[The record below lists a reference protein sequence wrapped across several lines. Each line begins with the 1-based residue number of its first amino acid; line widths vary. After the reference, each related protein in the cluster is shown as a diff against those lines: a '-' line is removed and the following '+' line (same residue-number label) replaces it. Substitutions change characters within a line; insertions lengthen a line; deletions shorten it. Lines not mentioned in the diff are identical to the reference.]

1 MGIVASLDKV
11 LFCNTTTKYSVLR
24 MKTDD
29 TSIPEDARSPYR
41 YHDHLIRFTAVGYEI
56 PQTETVK
63 LELIGE
69 WKNGK
74 YGLGTQSVRNVV
86 SQYDGLVEFDQTDQS
101 FRVSVI
107 LPLPAGNAQST

>member
-29 TSIPEDARSPYR
+29 TSIPEAARSPYR
-41 YHDHLIRFTAVGYEI
+41 YPDPLIRFTAVGYEI

-69 WKNGK
+69 WKTENTVFSSKWSDGMRSFLPLLPG
-74 YGLGTQSVRNVV
+74 YGI
-86 SQYDGLVEFDQTDQS
+86 
-101 FRVSVI
+101 I
-107 LPLPAGNAQST
+107 LPPDF